1 MRLVPGHQLC
11 GVSPVSGAADQPR
24 RDSPHGIL
32 WAPWRLDYVVRADDE
47 DGCFLCNA
55 LASDADA
62 ANFLVERRESCF
74 SILNRYPYN
83 NGHLLVATGA
93 HKGGLADLDDQELA
107 ELMRLTRD
115 SQQLLQRAMA
125 PDGFNIGINLGRC
138 AGAGLPGHLHV
149 HVVPRW
155 SGDTNFMAVTAKT
168 KVIVQS
174 LESLYQM
181 LREQLEGVE

>member
-1 MRLVPGHQLC
+1 
-11 GVSPVSGAADQPR
+11 VSPVSGTTDEQR
-24 RDSPHGIL
+24 QDRTHGIL
-32 WAPWRLDYVVRADDE
+32 WAPWRLEYVVRTDAD

-55 LASDADA
+55 VASEEDA
-62 ANFLVERRESCF
+62 ANFLLERRERCF

-83 NGHLLVATGA
+83 NGHLLVATRA
-93 HKGGLADLDDQELA
+93 HKGELVELDDEELTD
-107 ELMRLTRD
+107 LMRLTRD
-115 SQQLLQRAMA
+115 SQQLLQQVMA

-149 HVVPRW
+149 HIVPRW
-155 SGDTNFMAVTAKT
+155 NGDTNFMPVTART

-181 LREQLEGVE
+181 LRDQLDSVG